1 MRTLPWLTAGTTT
14 SSTTKRPAKTPV
26 ASKTP
31 KRQRLIDDDSDDLS
45 VSAISARHSTH
56 LRNDHDASSSPD
68 EARPGPREI
77 PRTPSSSPP
86 PTAPPIE
93 EMRPSDEAWVM
104 VEDEFNSIASTFTK
118 HLHREEYKKQQAL
131 AAQKS
136 TKIISALPRPTDRVT
151 SLSRQAQIR
160 KEVEHN
166 RVRMKKAAAK
176 HSGQNVAP
184 GSDDEEDDMLIGDR
198 HLAGLMHST
207 SMARP
212 VKRVLTDTSTKSNT
226 RAAAG
231 FAKQG
236 TESPKRNRG
245 EQRLPDLTNVPR
257 PRLPELHR
265 PKTAEERPQDKR
277 KPDKPKRP
285 VVVPIDDEDDDLDA
299 PVRTRTLPT
308 PASKAH
314 SGPVPKPTFASTSMP
329 PPLLD
334 KPVNLRRT
342 SSSISST
349 ASTSQK
355 TYPRPS
361 LKKESSSIPESPAKK
376 LTFED
381 VSPFRQK
388 ASQLQPRAVP
398 TERDSKSVR
407 RSAEEVKE
415 AAAPTITESQFA
427 YEDVPQI
434 RSRLLPSR
442 RKMRQAGAGQ
452 VKQEPAIKVEEV
464 PMFTI

>member
-1 MRTLPWLTAGTTT
+1 MPWLTAGTAT
-14 SSTTKRPAKTPV
+14 STTTKRPAKTPA

-56 LRNDHDASSSPD
+56 RRGDRDASSSPD
-68 EARPGPREI
+68 EARHGPREI

-86 PTAPPIE
+86 PAAPPAE
-93 EMRPSDEAWVM
+93 EMRPSDEAWIM

-136 TKIISALPRPTDRVT
+136 TKIIAALPRPTDRVT
-151 SLSRQAQIR
+151 ALSKQAEIKKQ
-160 KEVEHN
+160 VEHT
-166 RVRMKKAAAK
+166 RVKMKKAAAK
-176 HSGQNVAP
+176 YPGQNITP
-184 GSDDEEDDMLIGDR
+184 GSDEEEDEMLIGDR

-207 SMARP
+207 STARP
-212 VKRVLTDTSTKSNT
+212 VKRVLTEISTKSNT

-231 FAKQG
+231 FAKQD

-245 EQRLPDLTNVPR
+245 EQRLPDLDQLTKS
-257 PRLPELHR
+257 RLPELLP
-265 PKTAEERPQDKR
+265 PKAAEERPQEKR

-285 VVVPIDDEDDDLDA
+285 VIVPIDDEDDDLDA
-299 PVRTRTLPT
+299 PVRTQTMPSA
-308 PASKAH
+308 ASRAH
-314 SGPVPKPTFASTSMP
+314 SNAVLKPIFASTNMP

-388 ASQLQPRAVP
+388 VPQPQSQAALAARTSQ
-398 TERDSKSVR
+398 SVR
-407 RSAEEVKE
+407 RSAEKTKE
-415 AAAPTITESQFA
+415 TTAPTTSESQFA
-427 YEDVPQI
+427 YEDVPLI

-442 RKMRQAGAGQ
+442 RKMRQDGASQ
-452 VKQEPAIKVEEV
+452 AKKEPAIKVEEV

>member
-1 MRTLPWLTAGTTT
+1 MRTLPWLTSGTTNST
-14 SSTTKRPAKTPV
+14 TTKRPAKTAV

-31 KRQRLIDDDSDDLS
+31 KRQRLINDDSDDLS
-45 VSAISARHSTH
+45 VSTISARHSTH
-56 LRNDHDASSSPD
+56 RHNVRDASSSPD

-86 PTAPPIE
+86 PAAPPIE
-93 EMRPSDEAWVM
+93 EMKPSDEAWIM

-136 TKIISALPRPTDRVT
+136 TKIIAALPRPTDRVT
-151 SLSRQAQIR
+151 ALSKKAEITKQ
-160 KEVEHN
+160 VEHN
-166 RVRMKKAAAK
+166 RVRMKKAATKLA
-176 HSGQNVAP
+176 GQNVAP
-184 GSDDEEDDMLIGDR
+184 GSDEEGDEMLIGDR

-207 SMARP
+207 STARP

-231 FAKQG
+231 FSKQD

-245 EQRLPDLTNVPR
+245 EQRLPDLDNLRKPKI
-257 PRLPELHR
+257 PDILR
-265 PKTAEERPQDKR
+265 PKPAGDWRQDKHKLDR
-277 KPDKPKRP
+277 PKRP
-285 VVVPIDDEDDDLDA
+285 VFVPIDDEDDDLDA
-299 PVRTRTLPT
+299 PVRTRTLPVT
-308 PASKAH
+308 ASKAH
-314 SGPVPKPTFASTSMP
+314 SDLISKPIFTNTSMP

-349 ASTSQK
+349 TSTSQK

-361 LKKESSSIPESPAKK
+361 LKKETSSIGESPVKK

-388 ASQLQPRAVP
+388 IPQLQSMAAPLVRAP
-398 TERDSKSVR
+398 QSVG
-407 RSAEEVKE
+407 RSAEKPKE
-415 AAAPTITESQFA
+415 PAANTRTESQFA
-427 YEDVPQI
+427 YEDVPLI
-434 RSRLLPSR
+434 RSKLLPSR
-442 RKMRQAGAGQ
+442 RKMRQGGAAQ